1 MTDVTHVLI
10 SGSHLWGLYNF
21 GIMRYIEA
29 FPEFFTK
36 IKDYGG
42 VSFGAM
48 TALLMSINANVKDIE
63 NLFYQI
69 AENEELK
76 TIEFNEL
83 LNLLDSKGIH
93 DINKVF
99 NICVEYCKTIKKY
112 DDFENFTFSDISK
125 RYGNNLHIL
134 TLCVHSGELVLFNT
148 DLTPNQNVL
157 ECVKASCCVPIFS
170 QPIMI
175 DGYLYCDPCITD
187 NTILQFFG
195 DVPKNQILSII
206 HIFPSNV
213 KQYPKNY
220 EMNSYEY
227 YMNIFYSFYKKRS
240 YIAHAKYINDNTLVV
255 NNHEDIISVN
265 VNDNGFYF
273 NITRES
279 VDIAVLYGFKLMVDW
294 MKKHYGNLV

>member
-1 MTDVTHVLI
+1 MTDLTHVLI
-10 SGSHLWGLYNF
+10 SGSHLWGIYNF
-21 GIMRYIEA
+21 GIMRYMEA
-29 FPEFFTK
+29 FPEYFTK
-36 IKDYGG
+36 IKNYGG

-48 TALLMSINANVKDIE
+48 TALLLSINANVKDIE
-63 NLFYQI
+63 NLFYNI

-93 DINKVF
+93 DINKIF
-99 NICVEYCKTIKKY
+99 NICVEYCRSIKKY
-112 DDFENFTFSDISK
+112 DDFENLTFSDISK
-125 RYGNNLHIL
+125 RFGNNLHIL
-134 TLCVHSGELVLFNT
+134 TLCVHTGELVLFNT

-157 ECVKASCCVPIFS
+157 ECVKASCCVPILS
-170 QPIMI
+170 KPIMI

-187 NTILQFFG
+187 NTILQFFI

-206 HIFPSNV
+206 HVFPSNV

-240 YIAHAKYINDNTLVV
+240 YISHAKYINDNTLVV

-294 MKKHYGNLV
+294 MKKHYSNIV